1 MTEITTMSMFISMQE
16 RQKLSRRI
24 QNVVESLLTALAID
38 PCGRQLIMACG
49 TGDERN
55 NREALIVWMK
65 KSICCEQRLDS
76 FSTEQIACE
85 LRRHLERCIGSWC
98 G

>member
-1 MTEITTMSMFISMQE
+1 MTEITTMSMFINMQE

-24 QNVVESLLTALAID
+24 QNVVESLLAALNID

-49 TGDERN
+49 TGEERT
-55 NREALIVWMK
+55 NREALIAWMR

-76 FSTEQIACE
+76 FSTEQIAHE
-85 LRRHLERCIGSWC
+85 LRHHLERCIGSWC
-98 G
+98 D

>member
-1 MTEITTMSMFISMQE
+1 MTEITTMSMFINIQE

-24 QNVVESLLTALAID
+24 QNVVESLLAALNID

-55 NREALIVWMK
+55 NREALVAWMR
-65 KSICCEQRLDS
+65 KSICCEKRLDS
-76 FSTEQIACE
+76 FSTEQIARE
-85 LRRHLERCIGSWC
+85 LRRHLEHCIGSWC
-98 G
+98 D

>member
-1 MTEITTMSMFISMQE
+1 MTEITTMNMYISMQE

-24 QNVVESLLTALAID
+24 QNIVESLLIALHID

-49 TGDERN
+49 TGEERT
-55 NREALIVWMK
+55 NREAVVAWMRK
-65 KSICCEQRLDS
+65 CICCEQRLDS

-85 LRRHLERCIGSWC
+85 LRCHLERSIGSWC
-98 G
+98 D